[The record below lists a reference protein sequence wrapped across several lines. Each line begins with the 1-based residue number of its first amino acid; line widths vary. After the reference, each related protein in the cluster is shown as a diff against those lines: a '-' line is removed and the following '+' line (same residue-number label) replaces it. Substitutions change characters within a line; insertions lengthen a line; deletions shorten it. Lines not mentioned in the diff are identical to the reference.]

1 LQSGQFPTDP
11 DVFLSHK
18 GEDVIFTAHLLGSA
32 EIGTNLFFKAVAR
45 KQAKEDVQGE
55 ESPNGGDTVD
65 GTRDSSGYQL
75 GRNGRDGKPTKD
87 EL

>member
-1 LQSGQFPTDP
+1 M
-11 DVFLSHK
+11 SHK
-18 GEDVIFTAHLLGSA
+18 GEDIIFTAHLLGSA

-45 KQAKEDVQGE
+45 KQVKEDVQGE
-55 ESPNGGDTVD
+55 ENPNNGWIGVDYHQHPD

-75 GRNGRDGKPTKD
+75 GPNGRDGKPTKD